1 MRLWLLMLLVFSTVS
16 QALTLEGLQQQLVKQ
31 EFIRSEFTQVR
42 TIKSLPL
49 PLVSK
54 GEVLIA
60 QKEGL
65 LWLQDKPFPMVLILN
80 ESKMVQITNGQ
91 EPEVITA
98 DKNPQMFQFNHLLR
112 ALFQADMQALEQ
124 SFSIDFKSAEGG
136 SWSIHLIPISTPLDK
151 IFQSIDLFGDSFL
164 QNITVT
170 DKQGDL
176 TKIELYGHTLAPQA
190 LTESEREFFA
200 IQ

>member
-1 MRLWLLMLLVFSTVS
+1 MLLVFSTVS
-16 QALTLEGLQQQLVKQ
+16 QALTLEGLQQQLAKQ

-42 TIKSLPL
+42 TIKSLPV

-65 LWLQDKPFPMVLILN
+65 LWLQDKPFPMVLVLS
-80 ESKMVQITNGQ
+80 ESKMVQVTNDQ

-124 SFSIDFKSAEGG
+124 SFSIDFKSAD
-136 SWSIHLIPISTPLDK
+136 SHNWSIHLIPISTPLDK
-151 IFQSIDLFGDSFL
+151 IFQSIDLFGDGFL
-164 QNITVT
+164 QNITIT

-176 TKIELYGHTLAPQA
+176 TKIELYEHTLAPQA
-190 LTESEREFFA
+190 LTEGESELFA